1 MYISPETKK
10 VSEIFSIDGEQR
22 YFIPNY
28 QRQYSWKNEQIET
41 LIDDMSKEETGY
53 YIGNLLINQKDA
65 KEKLE
70 VVDGQQRLTTISLI
84 FIGIHDILNDPSI
97 FFFSDGSPESELKI
111 QNSAA
116 VIKADIVRKI
126 VFNQDCKHPKY
137 ELLIKDHSYYIDVI
151 DSSFNKKSIRN
162 KNKVFV
168 KRYMFIVET
177 IRENFKTFDD
187 LESFYR
193 KVNSTELLK
202 ITVSKLSDAYSIF
215 SSLNSKGLPLTL
227 VDLLKNEYLKVSNKE
242 KIDEEVASKK
252 WEQLVELFLID
263 DEIQVSDIT
272 QFLLNNYDAL
282 ESKESSSIT
291 KAKALDKY
299 SSIMNK
305 GSSYIDILISRAAMF
320 NYIKNGNGLSF
331 NQTLDEEIKKLS
343 YLDHSQSFPL
353 LLYIFTL
360 QKDLKLTDI
369 HLSDIIDYTI
379 KFYVRRNV
387 TLRPKSSNARAQ
399 FMNMNRVIK
408 KEKLVGED
416 IVKLIY
422 KQLTSISDSD
432 DIFKEQ
438 LVSDGIYDKS
448 KDTTRFILIELER
461 KYGNYF
467 NKSNP
472 DTLEDYIQ
480 TNKTKKSKLRWTIEH
495 ILPQGDNLPEHW
507 KSSLSKNNPEDAK
520 IIQEE
525 FVHKIGNLTLTPYNA
540 EMGQKSFLEKK
551 SQSDNGKY
559 VGLKIDLFLNRSII
573 DSDEDWENKEYWDAE
588 DINRRSQVLAE
599 SIIELFRF

>member
-53 YIGNLLINQKDA
+53 YIGNLLINQKEA

-84 FIGIHDILNDPSI
+84 FIGIYEILNDPST
-97 FFFSDGSPESELKI
+97 FFLADSSPESKLSI
-111 QNSAA
+111 QTKAA
-116 VIKADIVRKI
+116 VIQADIIRKI
-126 VFNQDCKHPKY
+126 VFNQDYKYPKY
-137 ELLIKDHSYYIDVI
+137 ELLKKDQSYYFDVLN
-151 DSSFNKKSIRN
+151 SSFNKKSIKN

-168 KRYMFIVET
+168 KRYLFIIET
-177 IRENFKTFDD
+177 IRENFKNFDE
-187 LESFYR
+187 LEGFYR

-227 VDLLKNEYLKVSNKE
+227 VDLLKNEYLKVSNNE
-242 KIDEEVASKK
+242 NIDEEEASKK
-252 WEQLVELFLID
+252 WEQLVESFQVE
-263 DEIQVSDIT
+263 DEIQVNDIT

-282 ESKESSSIT
+282 ESTESSSIT

-299 SSIMNK
+299 SSIMNR
-305 GSSYIDILISRAAMF
+305 GSSYIETLISRASTF
-320 NYIKNGNGLSF
+320 NYIKNGNGLSL
-331 NQTLDEEIKKLS
+331 NQNIDDQIRKLT

-360 QKDLKLTDI
+360 QKELKLSDL
-369 HLSDIIDYTI
+369 HLADIIDFTI

-408 KEKLVGED
+408 KEQLTGED
-416 IVKLIY
+416 IVNLINE
-422 KQLTSISDSD
+422 QLISISDSD
-432 DIFKEQ
+432 DVFKDQ

-461 KYGNYF
+461 EYGNYF

-495 ILPQGDNLPEHW
+495 ILPQGDNLPDHW
-507 KSSLSKNNPEDAK
+507 KFSLNEDNPEAAK
-520 IIQEE
+520 SIQEE
-525 FVHKIGNLTLTPYNA
+525 YVHKIGNLTLTPYNA
-540 EMGQKSFLEKK
+540 EMGQKSFSEKR
-551 SQSDNGKY
+551 SQVDNGKN
-559 VGLKIDLFLNRSII
+559 VGLKIDLFLNRSIL
-573 DSDEDWENKEYWDAE
+573 DLHEDWEIKKTWSIN
-588 DINRRSQVLAE
+588 DINRRSNILADR
-599 SIIELFRF
+599 IIELFKF